1 MKYTVLGQSGL
12 LVSRLAFG
20 AMTFGTGNMP
30 SIYKVDE
37 SGAQELVD
45 RALDAGINFFDTADG
60 YADGQSEEMLGRL
73 LGSRRS
79 ETVIATKGGFRVGQG
94 LVQAGLSR
102 KHLFAA
108 CEASLRRLGTDYIDL
123 YIVHKTD
130 PHTPL
135 EETLE
140 ALNDLVRQG
149 KVRYIG
155 YSNWPAWLA
164 AQAVTIQRERRWA
177 SFING
182 QVYYSLIGRDIEHE
196 TVPFAVRSKVGLTV
210 WGPLAG
216 GFLSGKYTRENLK
229 DEENRLSGF
238 DFLPHDKEW
247 GFQVLDTVRELAEGY
262 GATPAQVSLAWL
274 LAQPHVSSV
283 LVGSSKLTQLED
295 NLRAAELQLSG
306 ADLERLNELTRPA
319 ALYPNWFSAATQDTQ
334 VEEALRR

>member
-1 MKYTVLGQSGL
+1 MKYAILGQSGL

-20 AMTFGTGNMP
+20 AMTFGSGNNP
-30 SIYKVDE
+30 SVYKVDQ
-37 SGAQELVD
+37 SGAQQLVD

-73 LGSRRS
+73 LGSRRK
-79 ETVIATKGGFRVGQG
+79 ETVIATKAGFRVGPG

-102 KHLFAA
+102 KHLFEA
-108 CEASLRRLGTDYIDL
+108 CEASLRRLDTDYIDL

-130 PHTPL
+130 PYTPL

-155 YSNWPAWLA
+155 YSNWPAWQA
-164 AQAVTIQRERRWA
+164 AQAVSIQRERRWA

-182 QVYYSLIGRDIEHE
+182 QLYYSLVGRDIEHE
-196 TVPFAVRSKVGLTV
+196 TVPFAVRNRVGITV
-210 WGPLAG
+210 WSPLAG
-216 GFLSGKYTRENLK
+216 GFLSGKYTRESLN
-229 DEENRLSGF
+229 DDQNRLSGF

-247 GFQVLDTVRELAEGY
+247 GFNILDTVREIAGVY

-283 LVGSSKLTQLED
+283 LVGSSKLAQLED
-295 NLRAAELQLSG
+295 NLQAVELQLSAG
-306 ADLERLNELTRPA
+306 DIAKLEEITRPVS
-319 ALYPNWFSAATQDTQ
+319 LYPNWFTAMTNDTQ
-334 VEEALRR
+334 TAEALGL

>member
-1 MKYTVLGQSGL
+1 MQYTALGRSGL

-20 AMTFGTGNMP
+20 AMTFGSGNNP
-30 SIYKVDE
+30 SVYKVDHG
-37 SGAQELVD
+37 GAKQLID
-45 RALDAGINFFDTADG
+45 RALEAGINFFDTADG
-60 YADGQSEEMLGRL
+60 YADGQSEEMLGL
-73 LGSRRS
+73 LIGSRRQS
-79 ETVIATKGGFRVGQG
+79 VVIATKAGFRVGPS

-108 CEASLRRLGTDYIDL
+108 CEASLKRLNTDYIDL

-140 ALNDLVRQG
+140 ALNDLVREG

-164 AQAVTIQRERRWA
+164 AQALTMQRERGWA

-182 QVYYSLIGRDIEHE
+182 QLYYSLVGRDIEHE
-196 TVPFAVRSKVGLTV
+196 TVPFAVRNGVGITV
-210 WGPLAG
+210 WSPLAG

-229 DEENRLSGF
+229 DEQNRLGGF

-247 GFQVLDTVRELAEGY
+247 GFRVLDTVREIAEEHE
-262 GATPAQVSLAWL
+262 ATPAQVSLAWL
-274 LAQPHVSSV
+274 LAQPHVASV
-283 LVGSSKLTQLED
+283 LVGSSKLAQLED
-295 NLRAAELQLSG
+295 NLRAAELRLSE
-306 ADLERLNELTRPA
+306 ANVAKLNELSRPA
-319 ALYPNWFSAATQDTQ
+319 ALYPNWFIAMTDDTQ
-334 VEEALRR
+334 VADVLRR